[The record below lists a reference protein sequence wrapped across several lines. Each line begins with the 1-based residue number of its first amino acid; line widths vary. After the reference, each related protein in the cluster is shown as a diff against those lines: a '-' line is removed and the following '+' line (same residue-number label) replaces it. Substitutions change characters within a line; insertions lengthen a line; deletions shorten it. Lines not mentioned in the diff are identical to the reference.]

1 MIDEKNLDPDAADR
15 IGKFVRMSGGVELI
29 ETLLTT
35 DLVSFLPRTLA
46 ARKPNWENLTPSQL
60 GTFRFRAVNAF
71 GFRMVRTIQHPNNK
85 MAVSLDHFI
94 YKHKFYS

>member
-35 DLVSFLPRTLA
+35 DLVSF
-46 ARKPNWENLTPSQL
+46 
-60 GTFRFRAVNAF
+60 
-71 GFRMVRTIQHPNNK
+71 
-85 MAVSLDHFI
+85 
-94 YKHKFYS
+94 